1 MESIYHTDAFIW
13 KYLQGDL
20 SSEEQEAFSNVLSQ
34 DEGLQEKLSEEI
46 IRHYGR
52 LTLKKRLQAIDAQ
65 VQSEFNPFAGKTFLK
80 MAAVI
85 LLLLIPALIFRS
97 YYFQPNDR
105 MDLFQAAFTPYM
117 HEDASMY
124 VQADSSL
131 NAKWVTAIAHYE
143 EAQYNEAIPLFQELL
158 AEDSSQTEVF
168 HFYLGMSYLAQE
180 PQEIDEAIS
189 SFLLA
194 SETDNP
200 LKGQARWYLALAYWE
215 KGEKEKAM
223 DIFQQ
228 ISKDTGAFNQQMA
241 SDVLSRYIH

>member
-131 NAKWVTAIAHYE
+131 NAKWVTAIAYYE

-158 AEDSSQTEVF
+158 ED
-168 HFYLGMSYLAQE
+168 
-180 PQEIDEAIS
+180 
-189 SFLLA
+189 
-194 SETDNP
+194 
-200 LKGQARWYLALAYWE
+200 
-215 KGEKEKAM
+215 
-223 DIFQQ
+223 
-228 ISKDTGAFNQQMA
+228 
-241 SDVLSRYIH
+241 LSWQPDG